1 VDPEDQTVDGVV
13 VEEAY
18 LSLPSVAGATEPTTE
33 GDTAGSEVVDV
44 PEEAYPLVSGDDV
57 FLSNPRTIVG
67 LADYY
72 ALKETLSWTN
82 ATKYWP
88 DIGQTDWVVLY
99 ESAILTSETPTVSIV
114 KGDTANLTIT
124 GGKNLIFLDSSEL
137 TINQIG
143 GVSEIYYDPSSSA
156 NISLNIT
163 NGVSALSQISIDSPT
178 VLEKLNSDGSRTI
191 KYGAVTVKYQTGTE
205 GDIYFN
211 DMISGSVVKAVPT
224 FTLRDS
230 PVPTP
235 KEAVAATAV
244 ENTVQPPQ
252 SGASAGSE
260 VTDVANVATA
270 TRPKPPMT
278 IFEEDTLDV
287 AGEVEEDPLT
297 YFEDDVL
304 VDFTE
309 TDIVSDYFSLSS
321 QESWKYAAEV
331 YRASDQLTINI
342 AANRQN
348 SIQKTEQNFEALRE
362 DNADNIDTLLAM
374 RRWEE
379 LMLDDIL
386 DLFYVD

>member
-1 VDPEDQTVDGVV
+1 MDPEDQTVDGVGAEESDLNSSSGAGETAPV
-13 VEEAY
+13 PEEEA
-18 LSLPSVAGATEPTTE
+18 V
-33 GDTAGSEVVDV
+33 GSEVVDV

-57 FLSNPRTIVG
+57 FLPNPRTIVG
-67 LADYY
+67 LEDYY

-82 ATKYWP
+82 ATNYWP

-143 GVSEIYYDPSSSA
+143 GVSEIYYDPSSPA
-156 NISLNIT
+156 KISLNIT
-163 NGVSALSQISIDSPT
+163 DGVSALSQISVDSPT
-178 VLEKLNSDGSRTI
+178 VQQTLNGDGSRTI
-191 KYGAVTVKYQTGTE
+191 KSGAVTVDYQTGTE
-205 GDIYFN
+205 GDIFLN

-235 KEAVAATAV
+235 KETIAPTAV

-252 SGASAGSE
+252 SGGGQGS
-260 VTDVANVATA
+260 DVASVVTT
-270 TRPKPPMT
+270 TRPKPPVT
-278 IFEEDTLDV
+278 IYEEDPLDV
-287 AGEVEEDPLT
+287 AGDVEEDPLT

-304 VDFTE
+304 VDLTE
-309 TDIVSDYFSLSS
+309 TDIVSDYFSLPS

-331 YRASDQLTINI
+331 YRASDELTINI
-342 AANRQN
+342 SMNRQDN
-348 SIQKTEQNFEALRE
+348 IQKTERNFEELRE
-362 DNADNIDTLLAM
+362 DNTDNIDALLVM
-374 RRWEE
+374 RQWDE
-379 LMLDDIL
+379 LLLDDMM